1 MPEQL
6 TETPTSALKGV
17 CCHAE
22 RATPFRLGCPRR
34 ERHFNLCAYLPRYSL
49 RAHFFFFYRE
59 FYYRKN
65 SHLASSPRLTHPPLP
80 LLFSSMA
87 HKTPPSPAASTTAYS
102 SSPQSTLSSH
112 QVSRSVALCW
122 RYGPTFISSARRCT
136 PPQVVSNQIRRF
148 VSPCLTSTLAPYVL
162 SLSPVHR

>member
-1 MPEQL
+1 MQKEPPPFVWAAPDEKDIL
-6 TETPTSALKGV
+6 TCALTFHV
-17 CCHAE
+17 TASE
-22 RATPFRLGCPRR
+22 LI
-34 ERHFNLCAYLPRYSL
+34 SS
-49 RAHFFFFYRE
+49 FFYRE

-65 SHLASSPRLTHPPLP
+65 SHLVSSPRLTHPPLP

-148 VSPCLTSTLAPYVL
+148 VSPCLTSTLAPYVP